1 MNFRSRCTYL
11 ELDSAYLMPIHA
23 KIMKIRRANGPKAC
37 KTLRTG
43 MLLQLHVYNYFYMY
57 TCAGRG
63 TPPGYVLALHDFGVR
78 LFPNSFGLIPE
89 LVYLSSEVAWLIP
102 GSISPFSSK
111 K

>member
-1 MNFRSRCTYL
+1 MGAHIVGEWHNEI
-11 ELDSAYLMPIHA
+11 ELRTQ
-23 KIMKIRRANGPKAC
+23 IRRANGPKAC

-43 MLLQLHVYNYFYMY
+43 MLLLLHVYSYFYMY
-57 TCAGRG
+57 TCAGG
-63 TPPGYVLALHDFGVR
+63 DPPRICSSAILATRVFGVR

-102 GSISPFSSK
+102 GSILSFSSK